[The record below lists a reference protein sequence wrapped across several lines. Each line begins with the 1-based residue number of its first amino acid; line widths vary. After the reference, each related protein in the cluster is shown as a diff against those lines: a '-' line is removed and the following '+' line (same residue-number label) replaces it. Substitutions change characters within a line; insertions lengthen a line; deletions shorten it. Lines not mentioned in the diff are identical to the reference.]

1 MNLTAAHSTGVW
13 ITIVRRL
20 GLSRSII
27 APAERV
33 TNLRWGIA
41 VLVALGILI
50 VSFDWVALAVS
61 GPALHAEFGIDD
73 IGMGYLFS
81 IFGWAYAIAQI
92 PFGVLLD
99 RFGVMPTGRV
109 WSICWGLIGLAT
121 TLAGSFAAFLGLRV
135 ALGIAQAP
143 AYPVSAK
150 AIGYWFPRR
159 ERGMATAFLDAASK
173 IAIGFGIPLMVWLV
187 TAHGWRAAF
196 TLTGALGVV
205 YSLLF
210 FVMYKDPTQFPAL
223 THAEKQHLGTGGAQ
237 AEGAADP
244 AVNILALKQV
254 WALTIGFFAYS
265 FAFYLLLTW
274 MPTFFFRTYGMRAI
288 YANAYATIPWLISAL
303 AALFVGGAVID
314 GLVSRGEDETR
325 VRKTVLVIGMLL
337 GLAVA
342 AATWMQGAFGAVIVM
357 CVALAG
363 LGMSGPV
370 VWSLPALIAPRGT
383 AGRVAAMM
391 NCGGAF
397 GAIVAPI
404 AAGYVAS
411 ATGGFQVV
419 FYMTTLV
426 MLIGVAGFTFF
437 LGPIAPADGTA
448 PGLTI

>member
-1 MNLTAAHSTGVW
+1 MNLTVAHGTGVW
-13 ITIVRRL
+13 ITIFGGL

-41 VLVALGILI
+41 ILVALGILI

-81 IFGWAYAIAQI
+81 VFGWAYAVAQI
-92 PFGVLLD
+92 PFGLLLD
-99 RFGVMPTGRV
+99 RFGAMPTGRV
-109 WSICWGLIGLAT
+109 WSICWGLISLAT
-121 TLAGSFAAFLGLRV
+121 TLAGSFAAFIGLRV

-150 AIGYWFPRR
+150 AIGYWFPRS
-159 ERGMATAFLDAASK
+159 ERGMATAFFDAASK
-173 IAIGFGIPLMVWLV
+173 IAIAFGIPLMVWLV

-205 YSLLF
+205 YAIVF
-210 FVMYKDPTQFPAL
+210 FVMYRDPGQFPAL
-223 THAEKQHLGTGGAQ
+223 THAEKQHLSKGGAQ
-237 AEGAADP
+237 EEGPADT
-244 AVNILALKQV
+244 VNIFALKKV
-254 WALTIGFFAYS
+254 WAMTIGFAAYS

-274 MPTFFFRTYGMRAI
+274 MPTFFFRTFGMRAI

-314 GLVSRGEDETR
+314 GIVARGEDETR

-337 GLAVA
+337 GLSVA
-342 AATWMQGAFGAVIVM
+342 AATWMQGAFGAVMVM

-370 VWSLPALIAPRGT
+370 IWSLPALIAPRGT
-383 AGRVAAMM
+383 VGRVSGLM

-419 FYMTTLV
+419 FYMTTVV
-426 MLIGVAGFTFF
+426 MLIGIVSFTFF
-437 LGPIAPADGTA
+437 LGPIEPIDAAA